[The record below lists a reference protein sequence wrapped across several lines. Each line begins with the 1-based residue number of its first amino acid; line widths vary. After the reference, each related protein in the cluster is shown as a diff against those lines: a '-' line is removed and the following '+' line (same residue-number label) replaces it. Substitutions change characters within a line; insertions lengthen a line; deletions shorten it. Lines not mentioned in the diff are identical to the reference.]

1 MEFAQLFIKEIFAKH
16 GLPKSSVSDRDPR
29 FASAFFK
36 EVCNQL
42 NVSQHMSTAF
52 HPQTDGQTERM
63 NRLLEEMLRAY
74 VRPSHDDWDMKL
86 PCCEFAI
93 NNAFQESVRNTP
105 FFLNYGCHPRSPAN
119 IAVSQVTSSD
129 QRSFV
134 ASMEAALQEAK
145 NCLRRAQ
152 ERMSKYANVK
162 RQDLCTMRWD
172 SLCSLM
178 ERICT

>member
-1 MEFAQLFIKEIFAKH
+1 
-16 GLPKSSVSDRDPR
+16 
-29 FASAFFK
+29 
-36 EVCNQL
+36 
-42 NVSQHMSTAF
+42 
-52 HPQTDGQTERM
+52 M

-105 FFLNYGCHPRSPAN
+105 FFLNYGYHPRSPAK

-145 NCLRRAQ
+145 NCLCRAQ